1 LPCRLQLCLLLVH
14 NSGILLSYNTM
25 YYYFIMMVYY

>member
-1 LPCRLQLCLLLVH
+1 LLLVH